1 MGAHKSA
8 LSSIWKCGAD
18 DFIVRASRSDT
29 PTTDLAL
36 YRAMPCATCADL
48 HVNVVNLEA
57 SLVLENSLAIE
68 EWYAENISRGAMPM
82 TLQILV
88 NFLLSRSFILA

>member
-1 MGAHKSA
+1 M
-8 LSSIWKCGAD
+8 CG
-18 DFIVRASRSDT
+18 
-29 PTTDLAL
+29 LC
-36 YRAMPCATCADL
+36 CA
-48 HVNVVNLEA
+48 VNVVDLEA